1 MKMYNIDKYLLIQ
14 NESMFIIDC
23 ELKRLVSVD
32 IAKQLNLPANKRN
45 NSIRIIKTYVKNKII
60 KYLVNNQHQI
70 VEIL

>member
-1 MKMYNIDKYLLIQ
+1 MKIYNIDKYLLIQ

-23 ELKRLVSVD
+23 DLKKLVSVD

-45 NSIRIIKTYVKNKII
+45 NSISITKIHVKNKII

-70 VEIL
+70 VEVL